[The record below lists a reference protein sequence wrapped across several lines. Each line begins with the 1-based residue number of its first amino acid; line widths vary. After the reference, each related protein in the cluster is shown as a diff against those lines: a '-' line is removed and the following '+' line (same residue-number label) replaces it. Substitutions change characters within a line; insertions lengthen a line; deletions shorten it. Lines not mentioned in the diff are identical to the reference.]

1 MFDESKYYLLVFFTL
16 FLFYLECEDHR
27 NDIYVDKYTP
37 KKELDFTLIQR
48 TDTLVKLKKNC
59 FLNIFLDDI
68 AGKQSILTLK
78 IQDSILFK
86 DYIFSKSVIRFSFE
100 DKKYQLICRK
110 LDNLIIGYDVGYF
123 TLKK

>member
-110 LDNLIIGYDVGYF
+110 LYNIIIGYDKGYF